1 MSSVTK
7 DITSTLQESM
17 GERIAS
23 ARLAR
28 GLSEDQVAKR
38 VGVKLSTFNHWE
50 SNRSEPRPSKLQI
63 LSGVLNVPVLWL
75 LAGQEMTHTMDYNV
89 STSETAIL
97 TNKLNQ
103 LLQLNQQTSKLI
115 FELESEVRRIQRE
128 MDNDLI

>member
-7 DITSTLQESM
+7 DKTSTPQESM

-75 LAGQEMTHTMDYNV
+75 LAGQEMTHTMDYSV
-89 STSETAIL
+89 STAETAIL
-97 TNKLNQ
+97 TNKLDQ